1 MVGASMRAVL
11 CVCAVMAGGAAALRG
26 GDVDVAAVP
35 PAAAEASSFVEV
47 AATTGAAQGAGRNL
61 GVRGDMTVQ
70 GTLSANTLTSP
81 IGDVKVS
88 GSVDVTGRIEAAK
101 ARGSFLSVKSS
112 TSVTSGIVPK
122 GDQLMILG
130 KIDTDTIKAESFE
143 TSFLEVGGVRQWQL
157 VSVEDFEEEGA
168 DAASLAE
175 GWNHKDVSECAGNK
189 FLGGP
194 CTKGGS
200 TELKKVYSGLPAHS
214 QVRITSKYLFIDS
227 WDGEH
232 AYLNVD
238 GRAAWADT
246 YNHASVTK
254 GLNVCGNDTP
264 EGRLMSHIDV
274 TIPHTADSVELTF
287 GATTDEHACD
297 ESFGVDSVMVF
308 VR

>member
-1 MVGASMRAVL
+1 MTTTTRGNGVVVL
-11 CVCAVMAGGAAALRG
+11 CVLAFAAGGAAALRG
-26 GDVDVAAVP
+26 GADVVP
-35 PAAAEASSFVEV
+35 EMPSTSFVEV
-47 AATTGAAQGAGRNL
+47 DATAGVGQASGRNL
-61 GVRGDMTVQ
+61 GVRGDMTIQ
-70 GTLSANTLTSP
+70 GTLSASTLTSP

-88 GSVDVTGRIEAAK
+88 GSIDVKGKIEAAK
-101 ARGSFLSVKSS
+101 VRGSYLSAKTS
-112 TSVTSGIVPK
+112 TSVTGGIMPK

-130 KIDTDTIKAESFE
+130 KIDTDTIKATSFE

-157 VSVEDFEEEGA
+157 VSVEDFEEDTDASSPVA
-168 DAASLAE
+168 D

-238 GRAAWADT
+238 GRPAWADT
-246 YNHASVTK
+246 YNHASVAK
-254 GLNVCGNDTP
+254 GLNLCGNDTP
-264 EGRLMSHIDV
+264 EGRLLSHIDV

-297 ESFGVDSVMVF
+297 ESFGVDSVMIF